1 MGFLKKITR
10 PISKALDKIVPNEI
24 KPFLPYVAAVA
35 PMLYSGGLGG
45 TNVFQQMLRR
55 AALSGGLNLGA
66 QLAQEGSEGDFSVGS
81 LGLASLTG
89 ALTTPGSSELLGA
102 RAGIAAEQPG
112 TLAKIKSS
120 GLQALSK
127 GAGFLEGGAETLRTE
142 PFSMPGLKAATVPI
156 AQGTTDVAMATARKA
171 LKDYE
176 DELAAFN
183 EQAGATTAA
192 SDLARRNAI
201 ISSMT
206 AAAFDQDSI
215 DDTLA
220 QLGLRNGGRV
230 GFAQGGNKKT
240 MIVDLLNKGA
250 DLDLIKATTDASDE
264 EIMEAVDFFKYGG
277 AGVPLP
283 TFNESGKMIDD
294 GLYKGRETRPEAKA
308 YGGIMTA
315 KRGLVNAPGGYA
327 GEEEMDRGGGISIG
341 IGKLYPKMLKQR
353 AGEVVDFLSP
363 SNIKDMP

>member
-1 MGFLKKITR
+1 MEAG
-10 PISKALDKIVPNEI
+10 KAN
-24 KPFLPYVAAVA
+24 
-35 PMLYSGGLGG
+35 
-45 TNVFQQMLRR
+45 
-55 AALSGGLNLGA
+55 
-66 QLAQEGSEGDFSVGS
+66 
-81 LGLASLTG
+81 
-89 ALTTPGSSELLGA
+89 
-102 RAGIAAEQPG
+102 
-112 TLAKIKSS
+112 
-120 GLQALSK
+120 
-127 GAGFLEGGAETLRTE
+127 
-142 PFSMPGLKAATVPI
+142 PFSMAGLKAASIPLT
-156 AQGTTDVAMATARKA
+156 QGTTDLAMSTARRA

-215 DDTLA
+215 DDTLS
-220 QLGLRNGGRV
+220 QLGLKNGGRV

-294 GLYKGRETRPEAKA
+294 GLYKGRETRPEAKEWWH
-308 YGGIMTA
+308 YDRETWISKCTRWLCR
-315 KRGLVNAPGGYA
+315 RGRNG
-327 GEEEMDRGGGISIG
+327 
-341 IGKLYPKMLKQR
+341 
-353 AGEVVDFLSP
+353 
-363 SNIKDMP
+363 